1 MIEKFFIIL
10 YFPASCFF
18 GLSPQPP
25 SFFQSDLSLLLTV
38 TPIQAKVHSELEDSE
53 TGGSQADLTGIFF
66 KLLYKVSLCY
76 LS

>member
-18 GLSPQPP
+18 GLSSQPP

-38 TPIQAKVHSELEDSE
+38 TPTQAIAFSELRTAQKWED
-53 TGGSQADLTGIFF
+53 LHLI
-66 KLLYKVSLCY
+66 
-76 LS
+76 